1 MDKFTG
7 TDMARAHAIT
17 YETLME
23 DEENQILGVNHIAD
37 LGAVGPSF
45 VTLFSVTEFAYL
57 IKWGEVSMTNI
68 YLFYKFNIKCISK
81 CCEWRF

>member
-1 MDKFTG
+1 MCIFVVFLGKFDLDKFTG

-57 IKWGEVSMTNI
+57 IKWGEVIMMN
-68 YLFYKFNIKCISK
+68 
-81 CCEWRF
+81 